1 MQQLFDAVG
10 GGGGGGAL
18 VTSGAVAVAP
28 AGGAIIGADG
38 GALLVQQISLLSRP
52 VPVQIIT
59 SIKHLIHFIA
69 ALHIYIYIGSR
80 ILFLNFL
87 KDL

>member
-1 MQQLFDAVG
+1 MQQLFDAVGG

-28 AGGAIIGADG
+28 GGGAIIGADG

-52 VPVQIIT
+52 LPVQIIT
-59 SIKHLIHFIA
+59 STIYHNAFDTFYCCIA
-69 ALHIYIYIGSR
+69 YI
-80 ILFLNFL
+80 
-87 KDL
+87 